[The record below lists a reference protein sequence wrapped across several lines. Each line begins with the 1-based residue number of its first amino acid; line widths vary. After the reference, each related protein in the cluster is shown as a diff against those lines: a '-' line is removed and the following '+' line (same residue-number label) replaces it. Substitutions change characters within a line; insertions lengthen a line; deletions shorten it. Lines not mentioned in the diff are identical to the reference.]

1 MQSKAGTDDHLS
13 LAGVIVGISLA
24 LIACD
29 SAAEVIGAQ
38 QCQCTFRSNDERN
51 SAAELIGSD
60 GGGNET

>member
-1 MQSKAGTDDHLS
+1 MQSKAGTDDYLS

-24 LIACD
+24 LIACN
-29 SAAEVIGAQ
+29 SAAEAIGAR
-38 QCQCTFRSNDERN
+38 QCQCTFGSNDERN